1 MDILGTSF
9 RDETGLGGTWFSAP
23 SATLPRVAGLDG
35 GLPFPNRSA
44 KGELGC
50 EEGCLN
56 VLSPRGIRGRGLDRP
71 PALGDWVGLVLAA
84 CRARNRSS
92 VAFSRASS
100 SSSSEV
106 CDERA
111 FFFSDT
117 AASRSA
123 TLLSILKRSLRASEK
138 ERAMVDCGLAL
149 GFHSLSSS
157 SSDMLDMAEREGNR
171 GV

>member
-23 SATLPRVAGLDG
+23 SATLPWVVGLDG

-44 KGELGC
+44 SGDVGC

-56 VLSPRGIRGRGLDRP
+56 VLSPRGMRGRGLDRP
-71 PALGDWVGLVLAA
+71 AALGDWVGLMLAA

-111 FFFSDT
+111 FFLFG
-117 AASRSA
+117 A
-123 TLLSILKRSLRASEK
+123 TLILWHQYGRNGSGNGNGNGTGAWRG
-138 ERAMVDCGLAL
+138 CG
-149 GFHSLSSS
+149 
-157 SSDMLDMAEREGNR
+157 
-171 GV
+171 